1 MKNYKLTAD
10 ILRNI
15 SYAMLSAEDENLELN
30 WSLIMQR
37 FGKGMNV
44 HPDVDWL
51 NVLSRGQLDSKIWLI
66 SELEKLDTELAT
78 LRWWRPWAET
88 CFICG
93 GWYASL
99 ALMLF
104 NSKLNIGKIRSFDID
119 PSCFDIAETLNK
131 EFVLEEW
138 RFKAVTQDIHDIN
151 YAGHTYDTFKVNG
164 EARELYDEPDTIIN
178 TSCEHIKDFNKWY
191 NSIPAG
197 KLVVLQSNDYFE
209 LEEHVN
215 CVKDIEEFKE
225 QCPMNN
231 LLYGGVIG
239 LQKYNRFML
248 IGMK

>member
-66 SELEKLDTELAT
+66 SELEELDMELGT
-78 LRWWRPWAET
+78 VFL
-88 CFICG
+88 CG

-99 ALMLF
+99 ALMMF

-151 YAGHTYDTFKVNG
+151 YAGHTYDTFNSR
-164 EARELYDEPDTIIN
+164 ASRFTLYDEPDTIIN

-197 KLVVLQSNDYFE
+197 KLVVLQSNDYSE
-209 LEEHVN
+209 LEEHIN
-215 CVKDIEEFKE
+215 CVKDLNEFRE
-225 QCPMNN
+225 QCSLTD
-231 LLYGGVIG
+231 LLYGGRIA

-248 IGMK
+248 IGIK